1 MRSSFSVDSEVV
13 KVTQVTPV
21 TSIPGATQVP
31 ASRARKGLAIL
42 NQAASALS
50 VYLCSFDKAAAQG
63 PSVVIAAGGYWEDP
77 RGYVGDVTLV
87 SATTPGSNT
96 INVTEWL

>member
-1 MRSSFSVDSEVV
+1 MRSSFSVDSEVT

-21 TSIPGATQVP
+21 TSIPVSTQVP
-31 ASRARKGLAIL
+31 ANRARKGLAIL

-50 VYLCSFDKAAAQG
+50 VYLCPYGQAASQG
-63 PSVVIAAGGYWEDP
+63 PTTVIAAGGYWEDP
-77 RGYVGDVTLV
+77 RGYIGELTLV
-87 SATTPGSNT
+87 SAASPGSNT